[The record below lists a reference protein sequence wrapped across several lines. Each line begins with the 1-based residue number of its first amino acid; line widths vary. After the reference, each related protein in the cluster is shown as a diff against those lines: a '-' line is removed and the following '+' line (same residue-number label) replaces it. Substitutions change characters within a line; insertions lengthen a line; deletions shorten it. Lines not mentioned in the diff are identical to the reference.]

1 MIKEK
6 KEGIALSN
14 KIEAL
19 KMKIMKPTKYQT
31 AQPKRA

>member
-6 KEGIALSN
+6 KEGIALTN

-19 KMKIMKPTKYQT
+19 KMKILKPRKIVG
-31 AQPKRA
+31 R